1 MNFLLVKSTCH
12 QQNDKFFIEYA
23 TSSRLVLY
31 TLCAYAAARL
41 VSYAVL
47 YTTNISFIC
56 ANVGNNLRWF
66 HIFST
71 NVILKFVRIG

>member
-12 QQNDKFFIEYA
+12 QQDDKCFIEYA

-31 TLCAYAAARL
+31 TMCAYAAARL

-47 YTTNISFIC
+47 YATDVQREGSKTVIRLRKLI
-56 ANVGNNLRWF
+56 GN
-66 HIFST
+66 
-71 NVILKFVRIG
+71 